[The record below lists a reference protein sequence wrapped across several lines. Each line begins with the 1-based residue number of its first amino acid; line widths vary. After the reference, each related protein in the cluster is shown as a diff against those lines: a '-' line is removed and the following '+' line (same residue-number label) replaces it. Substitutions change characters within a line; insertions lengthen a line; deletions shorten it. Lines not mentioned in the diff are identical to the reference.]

1 MSVLSKY
8 PSLDGVATTP
18 IGEVLKDMDETGV
31 GQIALTVRD
40 TEERVV
46 GGLIVLRGEDAD
58 RYLRA
63 IEAVKKEIEAE
74 EDATHG

>member
-8 PSLDGVATTP
+8 LSLDGVATTP

-63 IEAVKKEIEAE
+63 IEAVEKEIEAE